1 MHPEVGCAVRYT
13 TEACGRASNGSSSAV
28 SCGGENAASRRIA
41 SSGDTRRN
49 MHRHGVGALGA
60 SYVKR
65 KRVLAV
71 VRWPVGGIRTYLRY
85 VYGRLDRERYD
96 FTIVGPDLEEMQV
109 LLDDLKDLHP
119 RAVLTGGEGDMMAFT
134 RIVAASIL
142 RGKYDLI
149 HSHGATAGM
158 CSAVPAVL
166 SRTPHVVTLHE
177 VFNADQF
184 EGLKGGL
191 RKAILSTGLPMAD
204 AVYSVAGHAQDN
216 ILGFFPKLR
225 RQQDKLVTIRNGIDT
240 RSFDSGDS
248 RDFRAELELPADSF
262 LVGFLGRFMSAKGF
276 VYLID
281 AMDELRRM
289 PQVSKMPV
297 VLAFGG
303 GGFIREDTAYLRRK
317 GLAEYFHF
325 LPFTPDVGPV
335 LRGLDLVAMPS
346 LWEAA
351 SLLAM
356 ETLVAGVPL
365 VASTCRGLEEII
377 KGTPATPV
385 SPRDAR
391 GLAAAVAQRMMDPG
405 KREAREYAKD
415 ARVRFD
421 AGRTAQ
427 EVDELFSRLIA
438 EKPRVSWKL

>member
-1 MHPEVGCAVRYT
+1 MW
-13 TEACGRASNGSSSAV
+13 
-28 SCGGENAASRRIA
+28 
-41 SSGDTRRN
+41 
-49 MHRHGVGALGA
+49 A
-60 SYVKR
+60 SYVMR
-65 KRVLAV
+65 KRILAV

-85 VYGRLDRERYD
+85 VYGRLDPERYD
-96 FTIVGPDLEEMQV
+96 FTIIGPDLEELRV

-119 RAVLTGGEGDMMAFT
+119 GAVLTGDEGDMAAFT
-134 RIVAASIL
+134 RIVAVSIL

-158 CSAVPAVL
+158 CSAVSAVM

-177 VFNADQF
+177 VFSADQF
-184 EGLKGGL
+184 EGLKGRL
-191 RKAILSTGLPMAD
+191 RKAILSAGLPMAD

-216 ILGFFPKLR
+216 ILEFFPRLR
-225 RQQDKLVTIRNGIDT
+225 RQQDKLVTIRNGIDVGH
-240 RSFDSGDS
+240 FGSGDS
-248 RDFRAELELPADSF
+248 RDFRSELGLPSDVF

-281 AMDELRRM
+281 AIDELRRM

-317 GLAEYFHF
+317 GLAEHFRF

-391 GLAAAVAQRMMDPG
+391 GLAAALAERIADPG
-405 KREAREYAKD
+405 TCEARAYTSE

-427 EVDELFSRLIA
+427 EVDALFSRLIA
-438 EKPRVSWKL
+438 KKPRTARKP